1 MLRCEAAK
9 RGVVTSPLASFL
21 RLVDVIRMIR
31 CLYYENVSKKNERKK
46 NLRWYL
52 SYKEKGAFATGKEKA
67 IVERISQ

>member
-1 MLRCEAAK
+1 
-9 RGVVTSPLASFL
+9 
-21 RLVDVIRMIR
+21 MIR